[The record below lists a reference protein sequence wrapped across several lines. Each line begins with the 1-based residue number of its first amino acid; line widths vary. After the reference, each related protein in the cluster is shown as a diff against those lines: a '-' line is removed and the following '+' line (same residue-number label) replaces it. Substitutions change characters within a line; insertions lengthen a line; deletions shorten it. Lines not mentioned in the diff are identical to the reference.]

1 MPLLSLLTACA
12 VPPEPAPQVQP
23 HLGIRWVRDSAEYVA
38 VARQVF
44 RAAESA
50 LPAMVADRDWS
61 ALPYQE
67 NAAHL
72 PPAVILDIDQTTL
85 TNPVFQA
92 QLQPPFTEEKLNAWS
107 KAHDATPT
115 PGVISFAERA
125 SQYDVTLFFVT
136 NRECAAEAGNDE
148 PCPQKDVVID
158 DLLEAGL
165 PASPQNVFLAE
176 ERPGWDKEKRARYE
190 WIAERYR
197 VIQLIGDDL
206 SDFIPCVRRRPV
218 APCTDG
224 ASIAS
229 RFDAVADYDAYWGA
243 GWYILP
249 NPMHG
254 SWTSVR

>member
-1 MPLLSLLTACA
+1 MLLVACA
-12 VPPEPAPQVQP
+12 TPPESAPDIEP

-38 VARQVF
+38 VATQVF
-44 RAAESA
+44 RAAGNA
-50 LPAMVADRDWS
+50 LPAMVADRNWS

-67 NAAHL
+67 NASHL

-92 QLQPPFTEEKLNAWS
+92 YVWREPPFTEEKLNDWS
-107 KAHDATPT
+107 AAHDATPT
-115 PGVISFAERA
+115 PGVVAFAEQAR
-125 SQYDVTLFFVT
+125 QHDVALFFIT
-136 NRECAAEAGNDE
+136 NRECVPDAVSNDS
-148 PCPQKDVVID
+148 CPQKENVIR

-165 PASPQNVFLAE
+165 PASNDNVFLAS

-190 WIAERYR
+190 WIAEKYR

-206 SDFIPCVRRRPV
+206 SDFIPCVRHRPV
-218 APCTDG
+218 EPCTVG
-224 ASIAS
+224 GTIAN
-229 RFDAVADYDAYWGA
+229 RFEAAAEYDAYWGA